1 VLGANEGLVSTSGL
15 VMGVTAAHA
24 DLHAILV
31 SGMAGWVAGAMSMAG
46 GEYVSVSS
54 QVDTEQTD
62 LRREE

>member
-1 VLGANEGLVSTSGL
+1 
-15 VMGVTAAHA
+15 MGVTAAHA